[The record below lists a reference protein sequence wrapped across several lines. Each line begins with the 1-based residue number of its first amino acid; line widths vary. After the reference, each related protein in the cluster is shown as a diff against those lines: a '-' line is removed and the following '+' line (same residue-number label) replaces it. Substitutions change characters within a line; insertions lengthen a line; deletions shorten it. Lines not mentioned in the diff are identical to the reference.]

1 MRERSKMKL
10 GRLFQPR
17 NPLFWIMLSLNAL
30 SMALAW
36 LVQNRPLNTL
46 GVLLVGGF
54 ALGNAV
60 LGTWLAWRLVKG
72 EPLVPVSPPA
82 PRSDVS

>member
-1 MRERSKMKL
+1 MKL

-36 LVQNRPLNTL
+36 LVENRPLNGL
-46 GVLLVGGF
+46 GVAMVTGF
-54 ALGNAV
+54 ALINAV
-60 LGTWLAWRLVKG
+60 LGAWLAWRLVKD
-72 EPLVPVSPPA
+72 VPPA
-82 PRSDVS
+82 RSGPEKQL